1 MNYINDKKD
10 VIWKEWDKAGTIVI
24 NGTFRKGIKWEGDF
38 SGEYYSDGKK
48 ALKTKG
54 YYDTGEL
61 KSAGLKIREKKL
73 GEWTYWYKSGAKKET
88 GFYHDGQKIGEWEGW
103 YYNGQRYFKR
113 NYESGKQDGEWI
125 MWYDN
130 GEKKYLGEYKNG
142 KKEGQ
147 WFEWDQNNELVV
159 NGHYKNGL
167 KWDGNFK
174 DEIYVSGSIKLY

>member
-1 MNYINDKKD
+1 
-10 VIWKEWDKAGTIVI
+10 
-24 NGTFRKGIKWEGDF
+24 
-38 SGEYYSDGKK
+38 
-48 ALKTKG
+48 
-54 YYDTGEL
+54 
-61 KSAGLKIREKKL
+61 
-73 GEWTYWYKSGAKKET
+73 
-88 GFYHDGQKIGEWEGW
+88 
-103 YYNGQRYFKR
+103 
-113 NYESGKQDGEWI
+113 